1 MIEFSGLFMQPEFW
15 HKKWASNQIGFHL
28 PQVNPYLQR
37 FWPQLGVEDGARV
50 LVPLCGKSLDLLWLA
65 REGHEVLG
73 IELSEKAIEDFFNEH
88 QFDPDVTEQG
98 PFKVYRAG
106 SIELWCGDFFALT
119 AGDVADCAALYDRAA
134 LIALPHAMRE
144 QYAEHLTRILPKDS
158 LGLLITL
165 DYDQAQMPGPPF
177 AVLDEEVQ
185 RLFGP
190 AWTLKILEDQDVL
203 SESGKFLEAGVTR
216 LEERVYRVS
225 SR

>member
-1 MIEFSGLFMQPEFW
+1 MQPEFW

-37 FWPQLGVEDGARV
+37 FWPQLELEEGARV

-65 REGHEVLG
+65 HQGHEVLG
-73 IELSEKAIEDFFNEH
+73 IELSEKAVEDFFGEH
-88 QFDPDVTEQG
+88 GFDPAVSEQG

-119 AGDVADCAALYDRAA
+119 PGDVADCTALYDRAA
-134 LIALPHAMRE
+134 LIALPPSMRE
-144 QYAEHLTRILPKDS
+144 QYAAHLNRILPKGAQ
-158 LGLLITL
+158 GLLITL
-165 DYDQAQMPGPPF
+165 DYDQDQMSGPPF
-177 AVLDEEVQ
+177 AVLDDEVQ
-185 RLFGP
+185 RLLG
-190 AWTLKILEDQDVL
+190 ACWALKILEDQDVL
-203 SESGKFLEAGVTR
+203 SQSGKFLEAGVTR